1 MPDLVRGQ
9 KIKLSDVCK
18 ATCLQVELSV
28 DAPVGIIADISCFGL
43 DIQDKLSDDRYFIF
57 YNQKSSPCRSIESLG
72 SKNGDHEQFQIDL
85 SRLPSAVRKLVF
97 VVTIDGDG
105 VMSQIHKGYL
115 RLLEQSQEA
124 ARFSFSGSDFREEKA
139 IIAGE
144 IYFKDVWRLSAV
156 GQGFNGG
163 LSALL
168 KHFGGEEINSS
179 PDSPSSDSSQIPA
192 AKPPSRSSHIS
203 EVSKK
208 PNSCIRCGKDIGFF
222 GRFSFNKQTG
232 RCNKCEGEVQKA
244 LYQFRQQ
251 FLKFCEDGVLTDQ
264 EWENL
269 QETIRHHR
277 IDREDALAYVRGD
290 ALHFL
295 ERTLTLAFADGAL
308 TDEEERDFHQL
319 QVKLAVPDNLA
330 APLLKRLSY
339 LKDITEIRQG
349 HLPTVQPSV
358 VLESEEVCHLETPAT
373 YCKVGA
379 KAVKYLSGRLIATN
393 KQLHFVSPKGGWRIK
408 MVSIMRVD
416 ELPGEINIE
425 LSVKTGNGTYNV
437 EDPLKVSS
445 VIDALV
451 RIYKRQMLIPQTK
464 RASRLIPHDV
474 RIAVWQRD
482 QGKCVQCGATQY
494 LEYDHII
501 PHSKGG
507 ANTTQNVQLLCRKCN
522 LSKGGRI

>member
-18 ATCLQVELSV
+18 ATCLQAGLFV
-28 DAPVGIIADISCFGL
+28 DAPVEITVDVSCFGL

-57 YNQKSSPCRSIESLG
+57 YNQKSSPCSSIESLG
-72 SKNGDHEQFQIDL
+72 SKNGDNEQFQIDL
-85 SRLPSAVRKLVF
+85 SRLPPAIRKLVF
-97 VVTIDGDG
+97 VLTIDGDG
-105 VMSQIHKGYL
+105 VMSQIHNGYL
-115 RLLEQSQEA
+115 RLLEESKEA
-124 ARFSFSGSDFREEKA
+124 ARFSFSGSDFKDEKA
-139 IIAGE
+139 IVVGE
-144 IYFKDVWRLSAV
+144 IYFKDVWRFSAV

-168 KHFGGEEINSS
+168 KHFGGEETDNIPS
-179 PDSPSSDSSQIPA
+179 PDSPQISAAIPSSQ
-192 AKPPSRSSHIS
+192 SSQASKI
-203 EVSKK
+203 SKK
-208 PNSCIRCGKDIGFF
+208 PNSCGRCGKDIGFF
-222 GRFSFNKQTG
+222 GRFSFNKKTG
-232 RCNKCEGEVQKA
+232 RCNKCEGEVQRA

-251 FLKFCEDGVLTDQ
+251 FLKFCEDGILTDQ

-277 IDREDALAYVRGD
+277 IDREEALAFVRGD

-308 TDEEERDFHQL
+308 TDQEEWDFHQL
-319 QVKLAVPDNLA
+319 QLKLAIPDNLA
-330 APLLKRLSY
+330 APLLKRLTY
-339 LKDITEIRQG
+339 LKEITKIRQG

-379 KAVKYLSGRLIATN
+379 KAVKYISGRLIATN

-408 MVSIMRVD
+408 MASIMRVD

-425 LSVKTGNGTYNV
+425 LSVKTGNGSYNV

-522 LSKGGRI
+522 LSKGARI